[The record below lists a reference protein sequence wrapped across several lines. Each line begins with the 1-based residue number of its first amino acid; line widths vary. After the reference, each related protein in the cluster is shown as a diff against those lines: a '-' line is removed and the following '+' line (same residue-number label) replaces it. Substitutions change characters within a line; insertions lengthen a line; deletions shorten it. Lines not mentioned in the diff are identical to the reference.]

1 MHEWTAY
8 VCHTLSTAWEF
19 WKYEAPLLAFE
30 HRCILDGLHC
40 LAALYIARPNTQ
52 DTICLGVTRADM
64 PYIASIYFE
73 RALSGHQKMLTDLSL
88 SNVEAAYVSCTCI
101 TLASLVTLR
110 GEVEESRFLVNG
122 FSQWLRLSRGM
133 KFIVNKV
140 RRKSYRNSCKQ
151 EDHYQIA
158 DTHSP

>member
-52 DTICLGVTRADM
+52 DIICLGVTRVDM